1 MRARFKL
8 MFFGLLM
15 VIISFIALI
24 QSGTITSSVVSDK
37 ITFMPKAATFYFI
50 LIFILGIIAIFLVV
64 MHRAIIDWLE

>member
-50 LIFILGIIAIFLVV
+50 LIFILGIIAIFLAI